1 MLVVATAAAAQPT
14 FKSGVDAVRLDVSV
28 LSRGQ
33 PVNGLTARD
42 FTVLDNGVR
51 QKVAEVTREEH
62 PIAVTLVLDT
72 SGSMAGDNLQRLV
85 DAAHGLLASLRPEDT
100 VALLTFGEDV
110 QLKVPLT
117 RDRAAVAGALDR
129 LTAIGPTA
137 MRDALWTALQ
147 LRPDDESRP
156 LVLLFSDGLDT
167 ASWLSE
173 ADAVAA
179 TERAGTIVHVV
190 ELGSR
195 DVVRM
200 PGTVGTPVVRSSS
213 PRPTAALQRL
223 SRAGGGR
230 QWSATSSGRT
240 ARALHTRDR
249 RDAGALRGDVLSGRS
264 AQIRLARTEGQRP
277 PGGGHRAA
285 GILRSLGT
293 ENGEL
298 GTGSGSEPSELNAE
312 C

>member
-1 MLVVATAAAAQPT
+1 MKAAGAWTSILLVVATAAAAQPT

-33 PVNGLTARD
+33 PVNGLTVKD

-51 QKVAEVTREEH
+51 QKVADVTREEH
-62 PIAVTLVLDT
+62 PLAVTLVFDT

-85 DAAHGLLASLRPEDT
+85 DAAHGLLASLRPDDT

-117 RDRAAVAGALDR
+117 RDRAAAARALDR
-129 LTAIGPTA
+129 LTASGPTA

-200 PGTVGTPVVRSSS
+200 PGTVGTPIARSSS

-230 QWSATSSGRT
+230 QWSATSSGELRELFT
-240 ARALHTRDR
+240 RAIDEMRARYVVTFYPEGPPKSGWHELRVSVPRGEVTTR
-249 RDAGALRGDVLSGRS
+249 
-264 AQIRLARTEGQRP
+264 
-277 PGGGHRAA
+277 PGYFV
-285 GILRSLGT
+285 
-293 ENGEL
+293 
-298 GTGSGSEPSELNAE
+298 P
-312 C
+312 

>member
-1 MLVVATAAAAQPT
+1 MKAAGAWPSVVLVVATAAAAQPT

-230 QWSATSSGRT
+230 QWSATSSGELRELFTRAIDEMRARYVVTFYPEGPPKSGWHELRVSVPRGEVT
-240 ARALHTRDR
+240 AR
-249 RDAGALRGDVLSGRS
+249 
-264 AQIRLARTEGQRP
+264 
-277 PGGGHRAA
+277 PGYFV
-285 GILRSLGT
+285 
-293 ENGEL
+293 
-298 GTGSGSEPSELNAE
+298 P
-312 C
+312 

>member
-1 MLVVATAAAAQPT
+1 MKAAVAWPSILLVAATAAAQPT

-85 DAAHGLLASLRPEDT
+85 DAAHGLLASLRPDDT

-179 TERAGTIVHVV
+179 TERAGTIVHVI

-230 QWSATSSGRT
+230 QWSATSSAELRELFT
-240 ARALHTRDR
+240 RAIDEMRARYVVTFYPEGASKSGWHELRVSVPRGEVTTR
-249 RDAGALRGDVLSGRS
+249 
-264 AQIRLARTEGQRP
+264 
-277 PGGGHRAA
+277 PGYFV
-285 GILRSLGT
+285 
-293 ENGEL
+293 
-298 GTGSGSEPSELNAE
+298 P
-312 C
+312 